1 MKIDVGT
8 QYKIT
13 ESVRR
18 NFNSAEALTVIRQTN
33 NTIQFT
39 LNDKK
44 GYGAMPIQHMQY
56 LLKKNYITQSSP
68 TKRQLLIRENERE
81 QIV

>member
-8 QYKIT
+8 EYKIT

-39 LNDKK
+39 LNGKN
-44 GYGAMPIQHMQY
+44 GYGAMPLQHMQY
-56 LLKKNYITQSSP
+56 LLKKNYITQSSG
-68 TKRQLLIRENERE
+68 TKRQFLSRENKEE